1 MQIDANWP
9 RGTKPASLPAS
20 QPASQRASL
29 LLAAISFDVPIYLP
43 LSLRPS
49 LLSRRPPSLS
59 LLICILRADRPS
71 GRYCPVSF
79 AESRTRFGHS
89 GHFPRERV
97 AKNLGFFPTWLQVED
112 ARPEKM
118 RSCVVEPSIYHS
130 SHCSQG
136 RPLRM

>member
-20 QPASQRASL
+20 QPASKGASL

-43 LSLRPS
+43 LRPS
-49 LLSRRPPSLS
+49 LLSRRPLSLS

-118 RSCVVEPSIYHS
+118 RTCVVEPSIYHS
-130 SHCSQG
+130 SQG